1 MPSNLLKSSPVD
13 TSPPVVLLPPNIVE
27 IELDGL
33 VEQLDIFHELECL
46 QKVIANKCYISR

>member
-46 QKVIANKCYISR
+46 QKVIANK